1 VSAKIFAGRYE
12 IIDRI
17 GHGGMGVVYKA
28 TDTLLN
34 KVVAL
39 KVLTQ
44 KKVSDQAVLRFQAE
58 AKAAGKLNHPNIV
71 MILDFGTSEE
81 GEPYMVQEYVEGT
94 NLADLLRPHGL
105 AIEHALGLF
114 DQICDGL
121 ARAHESG
128 IIHRDIKPSNVI
140 VTKMDG
146 GPLAKLTDFGI
157 AKLVEADQA
166 LTSTGAMVG
175 SPLYMSP
182 EQTRGEPS
190 TLEAISTPSAV

>member
-1 VSAKIFAGRYE
+1 
-12 IIDRI
+12 
-17 GHGGMGVVYKA
+17 MGVVYKA